1 MESSSACEAIDW
13 LRLVPVIEGV
23 VLIPRPRWVALGGLP
38 LGLAAASALRP
49 LLDKSLFEPDLGVSD
64 SIDVSRG
71 GGLTGSYAGLSG
83 SAVIGRGVEGV
94 E

>member
-1 MESSSACEAIDW
+1 MASSSACEATDW
-13 LRLVPVIEGV
+13 LLLVPLTEGV
-23 VLIPRPRWVALGGLP
+23 VLILRPPCEILGGRP
-38 LGLAAASALRP
+38 LALTASAFKP
-49 LLDKSLFEPDLGVSD
+49 PFVKSLFELDLGVSD

-83 SAVIGRGVEGV
+83 SAVIGLGVEGV